1 MVKSCDLAVESEA
14 CQMPE
19 KPQKHDRPSQGQTVS
34 LRISDALYARLER
47 AKKLMSSKK
56 GDSVSTSEVAK
67 QLLESARE
75 DRFEVADLMAEP
87 TEALLQIRRKG
98 EAQHILSRAE
108 WILLAHFVQHGLEA
122 YTERT
127 PNPVSNESL
136 IVVLDAFRTAYDLR
150 TGRTSLRD
158 SYYMTNL
165 PSECYPPKAK
175 GGGDLDRA
183 TPEMVGRTVA
193 EARKRLSYSAV
204 KWDTFLVG
212 RNLHILLEDE
222 KLPGVDTLNRALR
235 PFFPVLW
242 RLAARG
248 HYCVTHRPLRAKSSS
263 QDSFYQP
270 PIPSLKEG
278 EFTLS
283 FNRGEGND
291 IFLLLSFPGPRGP
304 MYPISR
310 YPRITEFRA
319 MLATLAPDSLVR
331 RWEGGH
337 FLGYVASPEEG
348 KGKDYWFRAHE
359 NGITFSLSE
368 KEWKSVQTLFRRAW
382 ELPEIRMAWD
392 ALTLEYGEL

>member
-1 MVKSCDLAVESEA
+1 
-14 CQMPE
+14 MPE
-19 KPQKHDRPSQGQTVS
+19 KPQKPEKPSQGQTLS

-47 AKKLMSSKK
+47 AKQLMSSKK
-56 GDSVSTSEVAK
+56 GESVSTSEAAK

-98 EAQHILSRAE
+98 EAQHILSRAA
-108 WILLAHFVQHGLEA
+108 WILLAHFVQKGLEA

-136 IVVLDAFRTAYDLR
+136 IAVLDAFLAVYELR
-150 TGRTSLRD
+150 TDRTSTRD
-158 SYYMTNL
+158 AYYVNNL
-165 PSECYPPKAK
+165 PSECRPAKAK
-175 GGGDLDRA
+175 GSEDSERA
-183 TPEMVGRTVA
+183 TPETVRWTVA
-193 EARKRLSYSAV
+193 ETRKRLSDPAV
-204 KWDTFLVG
+204 KWDTFLAG

-222 KLPGVDTLNRALR
+222 KLPGVDTINRALR
-235 PFFPVLW
+235 PFWPVLW
-242 RLAARG
+242 RLASRG
-248 HYCVTHRPLRAKSSS
+248 HYCLTQKPLRAKSTS

-270 PIPSLKEG
+270 PIPSIKEG
-278 EFTLS
+278 DFTLS

-291 IFLLLSFPGPRGP
+291 IYLLVSFPGPRGP
-304 MYPISR
+304 MYPING
-310 YPRITEFRA
+310 YPKITEFRA
-319 MLATLAPDSLVR
+319 MLVVLASDSPTR

-337 FLGYVASPEEG
+337 FLGYVAPSEEG

-359 NGITFSLSE
+359 NGITFGVSE
-368 KEWKSVQTLFRRAW
+368 KEWKSVQALFRRAW

>member
-1 MVKSCDLAVESEA
+1 
-14 CQMPE
+14 MPE
-19 KPQKHDRPSQGQTVS
+19 KPQKPDRPSQGQTVS

-108 WILLAHFVQHGLEA
+108 WILLAHFVQQGLEA

-165 PSECYPPKAK
+165 PSECYPAKAK
-175 GGGDLDRA
+175 GGADSEVA
-183 TPEMVGRTVA
+183 TPEMVRRTVA
-193 EARKRLSYSAV
+193 EARKRLSDSIV
-204 KWDTFLVG
+204 KWDTFLAG

-222 KLPGVDTLNRALR
+222 KLPGVDTLNRALQ
-235 PFFPVLW
+235 PFFPVLL

-248 HYCVTHRPLRAKSSS
+248 HYCLTQQPLRAKSTS

-310 YPRITEFRA
+310 YPKITEFRA
-319 MLATLAPDSLVR
+319 MLATLAPDSPAR

-337 FLGYVASPEEG
+337 FLGYLAQSEEG

-359 NGITFSLSE
+359 NGITFALSE
-368 KEWKSVQTLFRRAW
+368 KEWKSVQALFRRAW
-382 ELPEIRMAWD
+382 ALPEIHMAWD

>member
-1 MVKSCDLAVESEA
+1 
-14 CQMPE
+14 MPDR
-19 KPQKHDRPSQGQTVS
+19 PQKAEKPSQGQTLS

-47 AKKLMSSKK
+47 VRQLLSSKK

-108 WILLAHFVQHGLEA
+108 WILLAHFAHQGLEA

-136 IVVLDAFRTAYDLR
+136 IAVLDAFLAVYDLR
-150 TGRTSLRD
+150 TERTSLRD
-158 SYYMTNL
+158 SYYLNNL
-165 PSECYPPKAK
+165 PSECRPAKAK
-175 GGGDLDRA
+175 GGEDSDRA
-183 TPEMVGRTVA
+183 TPEMVRRTVA
-193 EARKRLSYSAV
+193 ETRKRLSDSTT
-204 KWDTFLVG
+204 KWDTFLAG

-222 KLPGVDTLNRALR
+222 KLPGVDAVNRTLR
-235 PFFPVLW
+235 PFFPALW

-248 HYCVTHRPLRAKSSS
+248 HYCLTHQPLRAKSTT
-263 QDSFYQP
+263 QDSFFQP
-270 PIPSLKEG
+270 PIPSIKEG
-278 EFTLS
+278 DFTLS

-291 IFLLLSFPGPRGP
+291 IFLLLSFPGSRGP
-304 MYPISR
+304 MYPISS
-310 YPRITEFRA
+310 YPKITEFRA
-319 MLATLAPDSLVR
+319 ILAALSPDSPTP
-331 RWEGGH
+331 RWEGGY
-337 FLGYVASPEEG
+337 FLAYVAQPVEG
-348 KGKDYWFRAHE
+348 RGKDYWFRAHD
-359 NGITFSLSE
+359 NGITFGLSE
-368 KEWKSVQTLFRRAW
+368 KEWRSVQALFRRAW